1 MEQLIALILSCV
13 VLFVPQARETD
24 EAEPFYQY
32 FDPSGELQMVL
43 YFDVETQ
50 QGYGTRFQDGES
62 GEFSF
67 QETAPAD
74 GEWEDLWLE
83 DYCVIPE
90 EYSEGVDHYQ
100 ESYER
105 DGEGRL
111 LHFEATGD
119 LTEYSQPENDMICGA
134 DFFYDQDG
142 ALTRREF
149 WRNPMLWGT
158 TRSSQTSYFDSLG
171 RVCYERAYIT
181 HGSLD
186 YYFIYPDGGMEPL
199 YCLCLDDNLGTWFP
213 CMFVFGPSDENA
225 GK

>member
-1 MEQLIALILSCV
+1 MEQLISLILSCV
-13 VLFVPQARETD
+13 VLFAPQARETD

-43 YFDVETQ
+43 YFDAETQ

-105 DGEGRL
+105 DMWGRFFL
-111 LHFEATGD
+111 RPGRRAHPAGVLAEPHAVGD
-119 LTEYSQPENDMICGA
+119 DALQP
-134 DFFYDQDG
+134 DQ
-142 ALTRREF
+142 LF
-149 WRNPMLWGT
+149 
-158 TRSSQTSYFDSLG
+158 
-171 RVCYERAYIT
+171 
-181 HGSLD
+181 
-186 YYFIYPDGGMEPL
+186 
-199 YCLCLDDNLGTWFP
+199 
-213 CMFVFGPSDENA
+213 
-225 GK
+225 